1 MPKARKILSDW
12 KAPYIQS
19 LMKLIE
25 TQSKA
30 MLAIWAVDYAEQV
43 ILPLWSRYYPNNPRP
58 QNALNAACEWLS
70 GSIKTTTLVS
80 QSQLV

>member
-1 MPKARKILSDW
+1 MPKARKMLSDW

-30 MLAIWAVDYAEQV
+30 TLTGWAVDYSEGV
-43 ILPLWSRYYPNNPRP
+43 
-58 QNALNAACEWLS
+58 
-70 GSIKTTTLVS
+70 V
-80 QSQLV
+80 